1 MTAGRPSSLKYMAGG
16 VAVAEIDA
24 DADVLAIPALPR
36 SWQLRVSG
44 VPGLQ

>member
-16 VAVAEIDA
+16 VAVAEI